1 VWATFESHPSSAP
14 EDTVAPPAATA
25 TTSTSR
31 AVPAPPLVSVLLSTA
46 PSEEEAKRL
55 AKVLVQSRLAA
66 CVNIVP
72 KVTSVYEWE
81 GNMEESAEAM
91 MVIKVSYM

>member
-1 VWATFESHPSSAP
+1 VWATFESHPSSTP
-14 EDTVAPPAATA
+14 DDTPAPPAATA

-31 AVPAPPLVSVLLSTA
+31 AVPAPLVSVLLSTA

-55 AKVLVQSRLAA
+55 AKVLVRSRLAA

-81 GNMEESAEAM
+81 GNMGESAEAM